1 MKIALAYYGVLR
13 SFKDVYM
20 SHIENIV
27 RVLLENSIEFD
38 IYVHTWKSGK
48 YVTQIWDKL
57 QNFDN
62 NLDYINVLHPY
73 MINAEDQDESF
84 LNNLNFNDYFRKEIW
99 ETVGDNRS
107 KGEWWPTLLQNYLC
121 ALESKRRLYNMIQSS
136 NNNYDAVFY
145 LRPDI
150 LIHNRLDIN
159 SIINIKNNTIIVPS
173 NYAGDGYNEQ
183 IGIFSMD
190 TASYYSTIT
199 DKLKEYRINI
209 GRIVAEECFKYHIDK
224 MSTNVIQYDFFNYE
238 IRRP

>member
-1 MKIALAYYGVLR
+1 
-13 SFKDVYM
+13 
-20 SHIENIV
+20 
-27 RVLLENSIEFD
+27 
-38 IYVHTWKSGK
+38 
-48 YVTQIWDKL
+48 
-57 QNFDN
+57 
-62 NLDYINVLHPY
+62 
-73 MINAEDQDESF
+73 MI
-84 LNNLNFNDYFRKEIW
+84 K
-99 ETVGDNRS
+99 
-107 KGEWWPTLLQNYLC
+107 
-121 ALESKRRLYNMIQSS
+121 SS

-190 TASYYSTIT
+190 TASYYSTII

-224 MSTNVIQYDFFNYE
+224 MLINVIKYDFFNYE